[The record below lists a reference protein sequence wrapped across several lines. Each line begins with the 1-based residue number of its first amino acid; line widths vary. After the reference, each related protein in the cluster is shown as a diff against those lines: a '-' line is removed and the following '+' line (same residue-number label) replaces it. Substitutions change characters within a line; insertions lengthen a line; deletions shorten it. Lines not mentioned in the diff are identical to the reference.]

1 MAHRFC
7 TGRTT
12 VLALLVILTAVPPV
26 AAAEEEKGTLSINFE
41 NDLFYNTDR
50 NYTNGVRAAWL
61 SAPDDTPAWMARAA
75 RLFPLFLEDG
85 TARASYAI
93 GQNMYTPE
101 DITVPD
107 PPPGDR
113 PYAGWLYGTIGVIAE
128 NRERL
133 DQLGLTIGMVG
144 PASLA
149 RQTQT
154 LIHSIV
160 GADRPQ
166 GWATQ
171 LQNEPGIVLTYQ
183 RSWRQAVSERLVLG
197 LPFEV
202 TPHAGGAI
210 GNIYTYGDAGVTVR
224 LGDNLS
230 LDYGPPLIP
239 PGPPGSGYFVP
250 QGFGWYLF
258 AGLEGRAVLRNIFLD
273 GNSFRH
279 SRSVNKKPFIADFQ
293 FGGAIIWG
301 KLRLSYTHVLR
312 THEFNGQHAGGN
324 FGSFNLSVRF

>member
-1 MAHRFC
+1 MAHRLL
-7 TGRTT
+7 TGQI
-12 VLALLVILTAVPPV
+12 LALLAVLTAAPPV
-26 AAAEEEKGTLSINFE
+26 AAVEREEGTLSINFE
-41 NDLFYNTDR
+41 NDLFYDTDR

-61 SAPDDTPAWMARAA
+61 SSPEGTPDWVLRAA
-75 RLFPLFLEDG
+75 RLFPLFPRDG
-85 TARASYAI
+85 TVRSSYAI
-93 GQNMYTPE
+93 GQNMYTPK
-101 DITVPD
+101 DITAPD
-107 PPPGDR
+107 PPRSDR

-128 NRERL
+128 TDERL

-166 GWATQ
+166 GWASQ
-171 LQNEPGIVLTYQ
+171 LRNEPGIVLTYQ
-183 RSWRQAVSERLVLG
+183 RSWRQAISETLVFG
-197 LPFEV
+197 LPFDV

-210 GNIYTYGDAGVTVR
+210 GNIYTYGDAGVTFR

-230 LDYGPPLIP
+230 LDYGPPRIEP
-239 PGPPGSGYFVP
+239 APPGSEYFVP

-279 SRSVNKKPFIADFQ
+279 SRSVDKKPLIADFQ

-301 KLRLSYTHVLR
+301 KVRLSYTHVLR
-312 THEFNGQHAGGN
+312 THEFDGQTGGDN
-324 FGSFNLSVRF
+324 FGSFNVSVRF